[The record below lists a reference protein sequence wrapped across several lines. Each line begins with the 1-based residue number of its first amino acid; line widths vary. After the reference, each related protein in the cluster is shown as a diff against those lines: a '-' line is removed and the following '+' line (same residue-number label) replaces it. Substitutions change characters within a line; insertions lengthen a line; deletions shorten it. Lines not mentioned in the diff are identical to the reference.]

1 MHRQS
6 KTLTAPRFAHDTL
19 GALPVIFY
27 IHKLTPYGLEPQWIS
42 PSVQPLLGHCIEDVL
57 TPSWWGAHIHP
68 DDINRV
74 FSNYQSLTLHRH
86 IRHEYRVLRKDGKF
100 VRVSDDAWMICREDG
115 EPIQV
120 LGASTVDLN
129 SVPEKRGSGVQ
140 EQARLSEELLNAI
153 PNPIFFKD
161 REGRYLGCNTA
172 FEAYLG
178 LGREAIVG
186 RSVYDIAPSDL
197 ADIYHKAD
205 ETLFE
210 SGGVQVYE
218 TSVLAADGFRKDVV
232 FNKAIF
238 KRADGTPAGLVG
250 VIVDVTERNQ
260 LEERWHV
267 LAQVLE
273 RSSQAVVVV
282 DEKQGIVFANNA
294 YSMRTGFTAEDW
306 HERTIPFT
314 PWGRYDKGYYSRL
327 WEAAIDIGTWHGLVC
342 IRRRNGERAEEV
354 VTISAIAGGRTGSY
368 FSVVFNY
375 ANERSETSVSRS
387 STRKQPETAVAP
399 KIRRYAPEHD
409 IVGSSTVMKR
419 MFSAIRKLAGVEA
432 PVLITGESGTGKE
445 KAAMAI
451 HRCGKRA
458 ARPFVAINCGSLPPS
473 LIQSE
478 LFGYERGAFTGALQR
493 KVGRI
498 EAASSG
504 TLFLDEVGDLPI
516 ELQVVLLRF
525 LQEKTIDRVGG
536 GEHVEVDVRVIAAT
550 HKNLE
555 KAVHEGHFR
564 EDLYYRLNV
573 LHLHVPPLRDRDNDI
588 ELIAQHCWQQFAHE
602 KSSRAEGFSAEAL
615 SIMNNHSWP
624 GNVRELI
631 NRVRRAMIMTDKR
644 LICPADMG
652 LERRIA
658 RQTGTTLEQAR
669 EASEKQ
675 AVQLALQ
682 QAKGNVS
689 LTAKRLGVS
698 RVCLYRLIKKYEIPA
713 L

>member
-6 KTLTAPRFAHDTL
+6 ETSAIPKFGHDTL
-19 GALPVIFY
+19 GTLPVFFY
-27 IHKLTPYGLEPQWIS
+27 IHKLTPFGLEPQWVS
-42 PSVQPLLGHCIEDVL
+42 PSIQLLLGHCIEDVL
-57 TPSWWGAHIHP
+57 APSWWGRHIHP

-86 IRHEYRVLRKDGKF
+86 IRHEYRILGKNGEF
-100 VRVSDDAWMICREDG
+100 VCVSDDAWTICREDG

-129 SVPEKRGSGVQ
+129 SVRERRTADGQ
-140 EQARLSEELLNAI
+140 EHTRLTEQLLDAI

-161 REGRYLGCNTA
+161 REGRYLGCNSA

-178 LGREAIVG
+178 LDREAIVG
-186 RSVYDIAPSDL
+186 RSVYDIAPADL
-197 ADIYHKAD
+197 AETYRKAD
-205 ETLFE
+205 EMLFE
-210 SGGVQVYE
+210 SGGVQIYE
-218 TSVLAADGFRKDVV
+218 TSVLAADGLRDVV
-232 FNKAIF
+232 FNKATF
-238 KRADGTPAGLVG
+238 KQADGTPGGLVG
-250 VIVDVTERNQ
+250 VIMDVTERNRLQ
-260 LEERWHV
+260 ERWHV
-267 LAQVLE
+267 LVQALE

-282 DEKQGIVFANNA
+282 DEKQCIVFANNA
-294 YSMRTGFTAEDW
+294 YLTRTGFSADDS
-306 HERTIPFT
+306 RNRMIPFT
-314 PWGRYDKGYYSRL
+314 PWAKYDKDYYSQL
-327 WEAAIDIGTWHGLVC
+327 WLSALATGAWQGPVC
-342 IRRRNGERAEEV
+342 IRRKNGQRDEEI
-354 VTISAIAGGRTGSY
+354 VTISAISGGRGRSY
-368 FSVVFNY
+368 FSVVFDY
-375 ANERSETSVSRS
+375 ANGRSENSISRPP
-387 STRKQPETAVAP
+387 TRKQSETVVAVKA
-399 KIRRYAPEHD
+399 RRYVPEHD
-409 IVGSSTVMKR
+409 IVGSSSIMKR
-419 MFSAIRKLAGVEA
+419 MFAAIRKLAPVEA

-445 KAAMAI
+445 KAALAI

-458 ARPFVAINCGSLPPS
+458 EGPFVAINCGSLPSS

-498 EAASSG
+498 EAAAGG
-504 TLFLDEVGDLPI
+504 TLFLDEVGDLPV

-536 GEHVEVDVRVIAAT
+536 GQHVEVDVRVIAAT

-555 KAVHEGHFR
+555 KAVHEGNFR

-573 LHLHVPPLRDRDNDI
+573 LHVHVPPLRDRDNDI
-588 ELIAQHCWQQFAHE
+588 ELIAQHCWQQFTQE
-602 KSSRAEGFSAEAL
+602 KSPQAEGFSAEAL
-615 SIMNNHSWP
+615 YVMNNHNWP

-652 LERRIA
+652 LERRVA
-658 RQTGTTLEQAR
+658 RHTGTTLEQAR

-682 QAKGNVS
+682 QAKGNIS

-713 L
+713 I